1 MKKVILS
8 LCLCLVCMSAVS
20 AERPRP
26 FEVKR
31 LQSWAPEYLTVMTV
45 YRINDIKTHNLTDC
59 PVKKGC
65 IWMDVLE
72 GADNFGPTTIIMSI
86 DGQDAKNM
94 SEETFYAIVAQKDE
108 HEMQVCSA
116 EKGFGYDKPFT
127 VRFRIKEPPAW
138 MQACLPISQE
148 AFLRGE
154 DVPGLTKS
162 MTPAQKKTQKS
173 AEHNKELGIE
183 LNTYF
188 DKDFNWFDV
197 QTYDFIPTADPAVDR
212 KLQEAFAKRFSRLT
226 RDTKNPDVL
235 IRLTKD
241 EQQSVNSTYVPPTVQ
256 VVSNGSTTQRV
267 YNYITKDYSYQT
279 QQNNRIIREGGYVE
293 TTRDENLYLEIVM
306 LDTKRIE
313 QTIPP
318 ILYQFKFKRHVVN
331 RSYDLEEEYITMISW
346 VIDPYYIDN
355 SKEYRIS
362 AYEGKYFNAE
372 KKEKEN
378 FDYNYKTGGH
388 DAFTYRYCRVE
399 HTGLPNPQVLGK
411 SILKEGDLVL
421 NEWWSKKSHEN
432 ADTQYSSLYKIIQR
446 DGKKIKKKDQY
457 VYKSREGKESKETW
471 TAVEDRSAC
480 VTFEIR
486 RFAIDE

>member
-1 MKKVILS
+1 MQKVILS

-86 DGQDAKNM
+86 NGQDAKNM

-162 MTPAQKKTQKS
+162 MTPAQKRNKKAS
-173 AEHNKELGIE
+173 DNNKELGIE
-183 LNTYF
+183 INTYF
-188 DKDFNWFDV
+188 DKDFDWFSI
-197 QTYDFIPTADPAVDR
+197 QTYDFIPTADPAIDR
-212 KLQEAFAKRFSRLT
+212 KLQEAFASEFPRLT

-318 ILYQFKFKRHVVN
+318 IVYQFKFKRHVVN
-331 RSYDLEEEYITMISW
+331 RTFDLEEEYIKMISW
-346 VIDPYYIDN
+346 VTDPFKIN
-355 SKEYRIS
+355 NEREWRIS
-362 AYEGKYFNAE
+362 AYEGKFVYAKEN
-372 KKEKEN
+372 KEKEKY
-378 FDYNYKTGGH
+378 DYYTNTLENWS
-388 DAFTYRYCRVE
+388 YRYYRVSS
-399 HTGLPNPQVLGK
+399 TGLANPTSLGQN
-411 SILKEGDLVL
+411 LLQEGDIIEE
-421 NEWWSKKSHEN
+421 EWYGN
-432 ADTQYSSLYKIIQR
+432 YSSTNHYSASDKIVIR
-446 DGKKIKKKDQY
+446 NGKKIKKKNQSIY
-457 VYKSREGKESKETW
+457 QSRKGKDSDIW
-471 TAVEDRSAC
+471 HCIEDVSVC
-480 VTFEIR
+480 VTFEIWQ
-486 RFAIDE
+486 FSLE